1 LWYIFDMNKIP
12 KLIIVTGRPGSGKTT
27 LANKL
32 GELMYLPVVSR
43 DEIKEGYVSTFNK
56 RHNKLP
62 KETNKITTDIFFK
75 TIKLLLSNNV
85 SMIAEAAF
93 QHKVWLPQIT
103 RLKKVANVSIII
115 CDIDI
120 QVAARRHLK
129 RGLKNPDREF
139 YHGDN
144 RVTHF
149 RKTGEFLAAGEWE
162 APSIDVQTII
172 VGTSKGYKPNLDSI
186 KKKLKR

>member
-1 LWYIFDMNKIP
+1 
-12 KLIIVTGRPGSGKTT
+12 
-27 LANKL
+27 
-32 GELMYLPVVSR
+32 MYLPVVSR

-62 KETNKITTDIFFK
+62 KETNKIATDIFFK

-85 SMIAEAAF
+85 SMIVEAAF
-93 QHKVWLPQIT
+93 QHKVWLPQVT
-103 RLKKVANVSIII
+103 KLKKVANVSIII
-115 CDIDI
+115 CDIDA

-129 RGLKNPDREF
+129 RGLKNPNREF

-172 VGTSKGYKPNLDSI
+172 VGTSKGYKPNLESI

>member
-1 LWYIFDMNKIP
+1 MNKIP

-27 LANKL
+27 LADKL

-62 KETNKITTDIFFK
+62 KEANKIATDTFFK

-93 QHKVWLPQIT
+93 QHKLWLLKISK
-103 RLKKVANVSIII
+103 LKKIANVSIII
-115 CDIDI
+115 CDIDA
-120 QVAARRHLK
+120 QVAARRHLE

-149 RKTGEFLAAGEWE
+149 RKTGKFLAAGEWE

-172 VGTSKGYKPNLDSI
+172 VRTSQGYKPNLESI